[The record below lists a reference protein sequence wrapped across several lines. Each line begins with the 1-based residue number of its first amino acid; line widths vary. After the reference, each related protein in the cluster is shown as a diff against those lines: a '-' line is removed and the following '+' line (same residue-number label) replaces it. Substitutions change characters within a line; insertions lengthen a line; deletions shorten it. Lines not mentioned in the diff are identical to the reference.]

1 MAKTGVL
8 LTPSSGPSHLLEQLS
23 KLIKK
28 TPDILK
34 LVIKDSLRDTDEQI
48 EAKMQRDLGGSIME
62 VGYTW

>member
-1 MAKTGVL
+1 M
-8 LTPSSGPSHLLEQLS
+8 LEQLS
-23 KLIKK
+23 KFIKK
-28 TPDILK
+28 TPDTLK